1 MQLIV
6 AGDLLFSSRNLKE
19 TIDPKLVELLQ
30 SADAVL
36 ANAEFV
42 TPKKDTPPAAGRGY
56 VTAVRPETLD
66 EFTDLNM
73 KYLSFANN
81 HTGDFGITGML
92 DTLAEA
98 RSRGLHPLGLGE
110 SLFDARKPQF
120 IDTRDGRIAIITVA
134 VTRSEVFAASNA
146 GNGVPARPGVNPLRW
161 ERSYVLPKPAF
172 EALAEIDHK
181 LGTRASSEQGS
192 RVETWSGPDDS
203 AFKFGS
209 LWQEHVSIELGE
221 DYAVR
226 TKANEQDQAD
236 ILADIADA
244 KNRADYVFVNFHA
257 HEGLNED
264 WYADEPAAFIEKFA
278 KSAIDHG
285 ADAVIGH
292 GAHFLKGIALHQG
305 KPIFYNIH
313 SLVME
318 FESGESI
325 IPPEMYEAYGYPTNS
340 KPSTLHANRAKDKA
354 GNWQGFNAEDR
365 FSQSVL
371 ISFDLNADQETF
383 DYHLIPIDLQLTHD
397 RPSKRGRPKLAD
409 PETVTAIQ
417 ERVSQISQVDGVAL
431 IEADGVLKV
440 KQTPLS
446 N

>member
-19 TIDPKLVELLQ
+19 TIDPEIVELLQ

-66 EFTDLNM
+66 ELTELNI

-81 HTGDFGITGML
+81 HTGDFGIKGML
-92 DTLAEA
+92 DTLAAA
-98 RSRGLHPLGLGE
+98 RERGLQPLGLGE

-134 VTRSEVFAASNA
+134 VTRSEIFAASDA
-146 GNGVPARPGVNPLRW
+146 GNGVAARPGVNPLRW
-161 ERSYVLPKPAF
+161 ERRYVLPKAAF
-172 EALAEIDHK
+172 DTLAEIDQR
-181 LGTRASSEQGS
+181 LGTRASAEQGS
-192 RVETWSGPDDS
+192 RVETWTGPNEK

-209 LWQEHVSIELGE
+209 LWQEHVPIELGE
-221 DYAVR
+221 DYAVK
-226 TKANEQDQAD
+226 TQANEQDQSD
-236 ILADIADA
+236 ILAHIADA
-244 KNRADYVFVNFHA
+244 KKRADYVFVNFHA

-278 KSAIDHG
+278 KLAIDNG

-292 GAHFLKGIALHQG
+292 GAHFLKGIALHKG
-305 KPIFYNIH
+305 RPIFYNIH

-318 FESGESI
+318 FEAGESI
-325 IPPEMYEAYGYPTNS
+325 VPPEMYEAYGYPANS
-340 KPSTLHANRAKDKA
+340 KPSTLHANRAKDPS
-354 GNWQGFNAEDR
+354 GNWQGFNAEAR

-371 ISFDLNADQETF
+371 IRFDLNADQGTF
-383 DYHLIPIDLQLTHD
+383 DYDLVPIDLQLTHE

-409 PETVTAIQ
+409 LATVAAIQ
-417 ERVSQISQVDGVAL
+417 KRVSKISQADNISLVA
-431 IEADGVLKV
+431 ADGVLKIRE
-440 KQTPLS
+440 K
-446 N
+446 